1 MKPSFK
7 GSKFEKTRQT
17 LREIMIE
24 ADHAESSL
32 RRLREGVRRALNDL
46 ESQKEASNLAD
57 IEAFVDACVQNNS
70 RPARAAWLKHQF
82 EGYKLDLAEQAEA
95 LAAGDA
101 ISIDGSSSDSSD
113 DYDPRGKKPRLDERS
128 KDSKL
133 TGVKGK
139 GKLNSDGIVKTRV
152 ITAAEVHMLVHIPE
166 LPQDVRVAYCKLRDQ
181 RIWTDWMEK
190 FQSFL
195 TGTTNE
201 QVTWNRALRAWWASY
216 GDCVWNRY
224 FWVGTGKYSKHGW
237 RVSSEANQ
245 VKSRLEAAK
254 KSFVDLLLALERV
267 AGPEVFHYLLFNIH
281 PFWPDL
287 GMPACMLKQ
296 LKSAEGVEYIET
308 QGRKRWPDFAQ
319 FPNLLF
325 KKDLLAI
332 TMDPS
337 LPPKAQLQ
345 WSWSLLKWMREKA
358 KIRKQEVEEM
368 VKRVE
373 AGFHLERTGPFQ
385 FVNYP
390 EGVFEMPEWMRAQQ
404 STEANFV

>member
-57 IEAFVDACVQNNS
+57 IEAFVDAFVQNNS

-95 LAAGDA
+95 VAAGDA
-101 ISIDGSSSDSSD
+101 ISIDGSSSDSDSSQDSSD

-181 RIWTDWMEK
+181 R
-190 FQSFL
+190 L
-195 TGTTNE
+195 AGYN
-201 QVTWNRALRAWWASY
+201 
-216 GDCVWNRY
+216 
-224 FWVGTGKYSKHGW
+224 HGP
-237 RVSSEANQ
+237 Q
-245 VKSRLEAAK
+245 
-254 KSFVDLLLALERV
+254 
-267 AGPEVFHYLLFNIH
+267 
-281 PFWPDL
+281 
-287 GMPACMLKQ
+287 PA
-296 LKSAEGVEYIET
+296 
-308 QGRKRWPDFAQ
+308 
-319 FPNLLF
+319 
-325 KKDLLAI
+325 
-332 TMDPS
+332 
-337 LPPKAQLQ
+337 PKAQLQ

-373 AGFHLERTGPFQ
+373 AGFHLERTGPFL

-404 STEANFV
+404 STEANFVGKWVSLPGRPVVMDQTDGSFLVGSDVSGQGSADGPTTL

>member
-57 IEAFVDACVQNNS
+57 IEAFVDAFVQNNS

-95 LAAGDA
+95 VAAGDA
-101 ISIDGSSSDSSD
+101 ISIDGSSSDSDSSQDSSD

-195 TGTTNE
+195 PGTTTSYME
-201 QVTWNRALRAWWASY
+201 SGAAS
-216 GDCVWNRY
+216 
-224 FWVGTGKYSKHGW
+224 
-237 RVSSEANQ
+237 
-245 VKSRLEAAK
+245 
-254 KSFVDLLLALERV
+254 
-267 AGPEVFHYLLFNIH
+267 
-281 PFWPDL
+281 
-287 GMPACMLKQ
+287 M
-296 LKSAEGVEYIET
+296 
-308 QGRKRWPDFAQ
+308 
-319 FPNLLF
+319 
-325 KKDLLAI
+325 
-332 TMDPS
+332 
-337 LPPKAQLQ
+337 
-345 WSWSLLKWMREKA
+345 
-358 KIRKQEVEEM
+358 
-368 VKRVE
+368 
-373 AGFHLERTGPFQ
+373 
-385 FVNYP
+385 
-390 EGVFEMPEWMRAQQ
+390 
-404 STEANFV
+404 